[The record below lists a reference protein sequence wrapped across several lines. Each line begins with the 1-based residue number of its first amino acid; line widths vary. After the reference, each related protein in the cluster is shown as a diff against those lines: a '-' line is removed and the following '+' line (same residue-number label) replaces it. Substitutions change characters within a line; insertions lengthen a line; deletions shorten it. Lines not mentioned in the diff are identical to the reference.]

1 MKVKSF
7 VTEIASV
14 GLFVAFA
21 STAALAQAGGAGPTE
36 NQSGAGVRPNVGSAP
51 SPTTAPTGAAEKS
64 REQSASTGP
73 WTADN
78 VTADRPFGSIST
90 DAAGT
95 TPESMRSW
103 AQSRT
108 ESEKAELSGRC
119 AVITSSANSSKNYP
133 SQAQEFCRDY
143 MMVANVPTP
152 NNPTGVPGAA
162 STGQSGGQLN
172 EGAAKAS
179 P

>member
-1 MKVKSF
+1 
-7 VTEIASV
+7 
-14 GLFVAFA
+14 
-21 STAALAQAGGAGPTE
+21 
-36 NQSGAGVRPNVGSAP
+36 VGSAP
-51 SPTTAPTGAAEKS
+51 AANTAPTGAAEKS
-64 REQSASTGP
+64 RESASSGP

-78 VTADRPFGSIST
+78 VTADRPFGAIST

-95 TPESMRSW
+95 TPESMRTW

-152 NNPTGVPGAA
+152 NNPSGVPGAV
-162 STGQSGGQLN
+162 SSGQSGGQLN
-172 EGAAKAS
+172 DGKAKAS